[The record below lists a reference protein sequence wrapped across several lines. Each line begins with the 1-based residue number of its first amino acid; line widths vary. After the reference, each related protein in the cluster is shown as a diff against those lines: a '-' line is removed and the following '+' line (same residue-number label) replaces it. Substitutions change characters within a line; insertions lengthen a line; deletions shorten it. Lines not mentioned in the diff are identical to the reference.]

1 MDLKLA
7 LGWFF
12 TLLGVILVAL
22 GIFAP
27 DLRPV
32 TQPGLTD
39 TNINLYSGLC
49 ILAFGAF
56 WLVAARVAR
65 QKQ

>member
-12 TLLGVILVAL
+12 AILGLILVAL
-22 GIFAP
+22 GVFAP

-39 TNINLYSGLC
+39 SNVNLYAGIC
-49 ILAFGAF
+49 ILAFGGF
-56 WLVAARVAR
+56 WLVAARLSR
-65 QKQ
+65 QKP

>member
-12 TLLGVILVAL
+12 TVLGVILLAL
-22 GIFAP
+22 GILWP
-27 DLRPV
+27 GLRPV

-39 TNINLYSGLC
+39 ANINLYCGIC

-56 WLVAARVAR
+56 WLLAARFSR
-65 QKQ
+65 QRP